1 MLDLIQIPF
10 RLILFDETSQST
22 WSSQSLR
29 VLDINVSSSSQYK
42 LAETFVQIIVGSV
55 GNIIGVLGSVQFH
68 AGLVG
73 GVRIVQMAHQDTS
86 WTSGLSVVD
95 DGQELTGDW
104 AWSSRGDDGAPVGQ
118 SSDSWSSQGVIVE
131 DAWTT
136 NAGSGREERLRV
148 CHRLGLLD
156 GCSSLLL
163 LRRLDQFMSLSLA
176 GIELLPD
183 EN

>member
-29 VLDINVSSSSQYK
+29 VVDINVSSSSQHK

-73 GVRIVQMAHQDTS
+73 GVGIVKMTHQDTS

-95 DGQELTGDW
+95 DGQELTGD
-104 AWSSRGDDGAPVGQ
+104 
-118 SSDSWSSQGVIVE
+118 
-131 DAWTT
+131 
-136 NAGSGREERLRV
+136 
-148 CHRLGLLD
+148 
-156 GCSSLLL
+156 
-163 LRRLDQFMSLSLA
+163 
-176 GIELLPD
+176 
-183 EN
+183 

>member
-29 VLDINVSSSSQYK
+29 VVDINVSSSSQHK

-95 DGQELTGDW
+95 DGQELTGD
-104 AWSSRGDDGAPVGQ
+104 
-118 SSDSWSSQGVIVE
+118 
-131 DAWTT
+131 
-136 NAGSGREERLRV
+136 
-148 CHRLGLLD
+148 
-156 GCSSLLL
+156 
-163 LRRLDQFMSLSLA
+163 
-176 GIELLPD
+176 
-183 EN
+183 